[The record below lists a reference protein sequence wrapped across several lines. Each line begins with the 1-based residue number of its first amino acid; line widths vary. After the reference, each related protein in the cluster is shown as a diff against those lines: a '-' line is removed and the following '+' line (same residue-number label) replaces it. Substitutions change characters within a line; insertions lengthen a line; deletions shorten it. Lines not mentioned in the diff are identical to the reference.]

1 VSSIAARPSRTAVLG
16 AVLALLLGLW
26 LAGCATEEVEPA
38 TPAPPAPDPGLDSG
52 LVHTGGGAVRG
63 VVADGYRLFYG
74 IPYAAPPVGALRWQ
88 APQPAAGWPGERDA
102 TRPGPRCI
110 QDTRRDPGSGHGD
123 SEDCLNLN
131 VWSPAGASGLPVLVW
146 IHGGGFASGD
156 GAMYNAA
163 RLATGG
169 NIVVVTVNYR
179 LGALGFLAHSALGEG
194 NYGLADQ
201 QAALRWVADNIG
213 GFGGDPAKVTI
224 AGESAGAM
232 SVCDHLVAPGST
244 GLFRAAI
251 IASGPCQKQ
260 TDLRAARIV
269 SAAYAR
275 DRGCPDDKTAA
286 ACLRALPATAL
297 TSPPWYIHMG
307 DNWLTGPA
315 TGTSLLPVNP
325 VDRLGTENAARVPM
339 LIGTTA
345 DEFTLFPAM
354 QYLRTRTLP
363 TAADY
368 SRLIT
373 STFGSHAAVVL
384 AEYPVA
390 PGATDAQVV
399 LQYARTVT
407 DGVFACPAARMA
419 GAQSAVAPVYAYQ
432 FDDPDA
438 VAPESMRHL
447 PFPIGAGHALDLR
460 YLFDIAGGS
469 APDVAQRALSAQMIR
484 YWGAFVTNATPN
496 AEGAPD
502 PDWPQLADAAGAG
515 PVMSLQPDGSR
526 PISTFTGDHR
536 CAFWAGLAS

>member
-1 VSSIAARPSRTAVLG
+1 MNLEFESESG
-16 AVLALLLGLW
+16 
-26 LAGCATEEVEPA
+26 AGCVGEQLLHHAAVPA
-38 TPAPPAPDPGLDSG
+38 
-52 LVHTGGGAVRG
+52 VG
-63 VVADGYRLFYG
+63 VGRAEHGT
-74 IPYAAPPVGALRWQ
+74 
-88 APQPAAGWPGERDA
+88 AGHQR
-102 TRPGPRCI
+102 
-110 QDTRRDPGSGHGD
+110 
-123 SEDCLNLN
+123 
-131 VWSPAGASGLPVLVW
+131 VGASGDDPGDVVGLHPT
-146 IHGGGFASGD
+146 IHLQPD
-156 GAMYNAA
+156 

-260 TDLRAARIV
+260 TDLTAARIV

-384 AEYPVA
+384 ADGVA
-390 PGATDAQVV
+390 CTLDSCDEITDKVVHTPNNAACPCSGVV
-399 LQYARTVT
+399 LSP
-407 DGVFACPAARMA
+407 CM
-419 GAQSAVAPVYAYQ
+419 
-432 FDDPDA
+432 
-438 VAPESMRHL
+438 
-447 PFPIGAGHALDLR
+447 
-460 YLFDIAGGS
+460 
-469 APDVAQRALSAQMIR
+469 
-484 YWGAFVTNATPN
+484 
-496 AEGAPD
+496 
-502 PDWPQLADAAGAG
+502 
-515 PVMSLQPDGSR
+515 
-526 PISTFTGDHR
+526 
-536 CAFWAGLAS
+536 